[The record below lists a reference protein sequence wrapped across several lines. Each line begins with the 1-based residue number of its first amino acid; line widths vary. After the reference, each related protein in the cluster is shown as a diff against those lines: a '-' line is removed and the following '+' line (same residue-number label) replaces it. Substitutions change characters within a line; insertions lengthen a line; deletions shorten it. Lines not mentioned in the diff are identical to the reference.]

1 MPNETGSYTLQV
13 TDATFD
19 ADVTAHRGLVMV
31 DFGAEW
37 CAPCRLIAPVVERL
51 AAEYAGRVR
60 VATLDVDANPAS
72 MTRFDV
78 RSLPTLLFFK
88 NGQVV
93 DRVVGAVPKAT
104 LEARLTQHLAQP
116 AA

>member
-1 MPNETGSYTLQV
+1 MSNASGSHALRV

-37 CAPCRLIAPVVERL
+37 CAPCRVISPVVERL
-51 AAEYAGRVR
+51 AAEYAGRAR
-60 VATLDVDANPAS
+60 VATLDVDANPAT

-78 RSLPTLLFFK
+78 RSLPTLLFFRD
-88 NGQVV
+88 GQVV

-104 LEARLTQHLAQP
+104 LEARLTRHLAQP